1 MAANEHE
8 PTDAKLHAALQQL
21 LNREAAAVTSVPTS
35 EPAATVAPADPQ
47 LHGALQ
53 ELLSRGAGGAR
64 LAAHSVPPL
73 SSLQDGISSDIDELL
88 HVASLEDHFVVT
100 DEEAVSMA
108 AGVDTFLE
116 GLDSSSDFEQRAA
129 TKKRSQEHQQY
140 ERQQH
145 EEEKESLTAKRP
157 RQTRK
162 STYQTRKEEK
172 TALKLQVQLLQT
184 QLGKVNGDEQFSS
197 ERSLL
202 QSQLENKALRN
213 AVQGQGF
220 SFARVQS
227 AFGEHVASKIQI
239 PFESYI
245 KLGTDWNE
253 RQATLLAMK
262 DKKLQDA
269 QRYVA
274 ERTHFLDTTTPF
286 TEASKFA
293 TPNGDMRALILD
305 IMPFEGVQSVRQVYD
320 ALLFYLFN
328 MEISVS
334 EVLGEITIRENDG
347 SRMHG
352 ISQNRL
358 FSSVCDGVQVEF
370 NGVTF
375 CQFYEASD
383 GEDEFAVVTADCVNE
398 DALYPYLP
406 EQRLRKDV
414 TAAIT
419 LKLETRKTVNTNGE
433 EQEEKMVVLRRA
445 ALICLHK
452 TDLPIPAP
460 VLHGLRDDIGSWGDA
475 MIKTVRSLV
484 YPEHSV
490 IGRSGRI
497 AASIHEVTTET

>member
-1 MAANEHE
+1 
-8 PTDAKLHAALQQL
+8 
-21 LNREAAAVTSVPTS
+21 
-35 EPAATVAPADPQ
+35 
-47 LHGALQ
+47 
-53 ELLSRGAGGAR
+53 
-64 LAAHSVPPL
+64 
-73 SSLQDGISSDIDELL
+73 
-88 HVASLEDHFVVT
+88 
-100 DEEAVSMA
+100 
-108 AGVDTFLE
+108 
-116 GLDSSSDFEQRAA
+116 
-129 TKKRSQEHQQY
+129 
-140 ERQQH
+140 
-145 EEEKESLTAKRP
+145 
-157 RQTRK
+157 
-162 STYQTRKEEK
+162 
-172 TALKLQVQLLQT
+172 
-184 QLGKVNGDEQFSS
+184 
-197 ERSLL
+197 
-202 QSQLENKALRN
+202 
-213 AVQGQGF
+213 
-220 SFARVQS
+220 
-227 AFGEHVASKIQI
+227 
-239 PFESYI
+239 
-245 KLGTDWNE
+245 
-253 RQATLLAMK
+253 MK